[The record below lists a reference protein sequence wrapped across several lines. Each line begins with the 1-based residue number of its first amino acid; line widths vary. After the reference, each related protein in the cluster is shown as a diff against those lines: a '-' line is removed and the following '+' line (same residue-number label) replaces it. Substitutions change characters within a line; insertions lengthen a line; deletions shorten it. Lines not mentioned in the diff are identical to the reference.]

1 MPRWIGLSKN
11 VNKLITIWHKRK
23 LQSTMKKI
31 VGYRMTINPDMF
43 SLLEKNVIVCNLN
56 YVLIVGIIVG
66 TKLKR

>member
-31 VGYRMTINPDMF
+31 MGYRMTINPDMF

-56 YVLIVGIIVG
+56 YVLIVGIIAG

>member
-11 VNKLITIWHKRK
+11 VNKLITIWHKSK

-31 VGYRMTINPDMF
+31 MGYRMTINPDMF

>member
-31 VGYRMTINPDMF
+31 MGYRMTINPDMF

>member
-1 MPRWIGLSKN
+1 MPRWIGRSKN

-31 VGYRMTINPDMF
+31 MGYRMTINPDMF